1 VTEPTKELLKEL
13 AEQAERQQAAAS
25 ELIERDGRKYLIRP
39 VTRYEMASA
48 GMRGPLLE
56 MIAGAETSEVKEKA
70 IRMDLDKWMD
80 LQEKVVACGLTAP
93 AVWTGRADK
102 RPPGH
107 VTLPALAMCGDLE
120 FIYGAVMNL
129 SGFTVE
135 AAQAASFP
143 DPEPSG
149 AGGSGDSP
157 GGGDAPEPS
166 GAVAAR

>member
-1 VTEPTKELLKEL
+1 MTEPTKELLKEL

-25 ELIERDGRKYLIRP
+25 ALIEREGRKYLIRP

-70 IRMDLDKWMD
+70 VMVDLDKWME
-80 LQEKVVACGLTAP
+80 LQEKVVTCGLTAP
-93 AVWTGRADK
+93 AVWTGRPEK

-107 VTLPALAMCGDLE
+107 VTLPAIHDDIQ
-120 FIYGAVMNL
+120 FIYGEVMSL
-129 SGFTVE
+129 SGYTVE

>member
-1 VTEPTKELLKEL
+1 VTEPTKELLKEI

-39 VTRYEMASA
+39 VTRFELASA

-56 MIAGAETSEVKEKA
+56 MISGAETSEVKEKA

-93 AVWTGRADK
+93 AVWTGPPTK

-107 VTLPALAMCGDLE
+107 VTLPAIAMCGDLE

-143 DPEPSG
+143 DTDEAG
-149 AGGSGDSP
+149 AGDCGDSP
-157 GGGDAPEPS
+157 SGGDAPEPS
-166 GAVAAR
+166 GSVAPR